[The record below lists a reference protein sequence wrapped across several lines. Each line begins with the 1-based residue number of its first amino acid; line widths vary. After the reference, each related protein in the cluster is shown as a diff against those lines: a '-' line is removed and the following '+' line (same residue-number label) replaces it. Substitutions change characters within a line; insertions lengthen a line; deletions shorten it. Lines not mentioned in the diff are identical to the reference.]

1 MIVDNWA
8 PFITT
13 QLHIAGA
20 LTGLLFVGLSLN
32 LKKILSFPALP
43 KRALLA
49 LAVLL
54 MVLIVCSLI
63 LIPGQP
69 SRLVGI
75 EVLVLGLV
83 MLVVGTRME
92 IRMLRGPG
100 LKGRSTYL
108 ANFVLLEFGLVPYV
122 VGGALLM
129 AGDANGL
136 HWIAAAIIISVVKAV
151 LEAWVL
157 LVEINR

>member
-32 LKKILSFPALP
+32 LKKILSYPDLP
-43 KRALLA
+43 DRALLA

-54 MVLIVCSLI
+54 MVLIVCSLM

-69 SRLVGI
+69 LRLVGI
-75 EVLVLGLV
+75 EVLALGLI
-83 MLVVGTRME
+83 MLIVGTRIE
-92 IRMLRGPG
+92 IRMLRSAEP
-100 LKGRSTYL
+100 KGRITYL
-108 ANFVLLEFGLVPYV
+108 TNFILLELGLLPYV

-136 HWIAAAIIISVVKAV
+136 YWIAAAIIISVVKAV